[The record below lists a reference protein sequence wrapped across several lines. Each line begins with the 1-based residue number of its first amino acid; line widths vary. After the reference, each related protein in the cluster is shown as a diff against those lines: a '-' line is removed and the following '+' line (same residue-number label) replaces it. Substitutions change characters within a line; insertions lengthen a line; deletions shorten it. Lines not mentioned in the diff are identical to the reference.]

1 MKKAHLLVF
10 ACIVSPIL
18 TMAQVTRGDSLE
30 QAGGTVN
37 GQKVGEKISTLEFVM
52 KGGVFLIPIFLLL
65 IYTIYLVIERYRY
78 INRMSS
84 HNSSVLPEIK
94 SLLEKGDVNGALNV
108 TQREANATN
117 VVLAEGIQT
126 IGRPTSEIESNM
138 EKVVNIEVAKMEK
151 SLGHLGLIAA
161 IAPTFGF
168 IGTIAGVIK
177 IFYNISI
184 SENVS
189 IGNISGGLYEKMIS
203 SGSGLVVGLVAYSG
217 YHLLNSR
224 IDKYILNVQTAMLRF
239 VNIIQRPDKWQ

>member
-1 MKKAHLLVF
+1 MKRAHLLVMAF
-10 ACIVSPIL
+10 IATPLL
-18 TMAQVTRGDSLE
+18 TLAQVTPADSLSK
-30 QAGGTVN
+30 AGTVN

-52 KGGVFLIPIFLLL
+52 KGGVFLIPIILLL
-65 IYTIYLVIERYRY
+65 IYTIYLVIERYKY
-78 INRMSS
+78 INRMSNY
-84 HNSSVLPEIK
+84 NSSVLPEIK
-94 SLLEKGDVNGALNV
+94 SHLEKGDVNAALSV

-117 VVLAEGIQT
+117 VVLSEGILT
-126 IGRPTSEIESNM
+126 VGRPTSEIESNM

-203 SGSGLVVGLVAYSG
+203 SGAGLIVGLVAYSG
-217 YHLLNSR
+217 YHLLNSK
-224 IDKYILNVQTAMLRF
+224 IDKYILNIQNVMLRF